1 MLRKK
6 SAVSVVCCCL
16 VAKSCLTILRPHGLH
31 PARCLCPWDFPGKYT
46 GVGCRF
52 LLWGI
57 FPTQGLNP
65 CLLHWWASL
74 VTQLVKNPPA
84 MQKTW
89 FDPWAGKI
97 PRRRE
102 RLSTPVFSLENSM
115 DCIVHGV
122 TKSRTPDGAT
132 FTFTSLSP
140 ALKGRFFTTE
150 PLAKPD

>member
-1 MLRKK
+1 M
-6 SAVSVVCCCL
+6 
-16 VAKSCLTILRPHGLH
+16 
-31 PARCLCPWDFPGKYT
+31 
-46 GVGCRF
+46 
-52 LLWGI
+52 
-57 FPTQGLNP
+57 
-65 CLLHWWASL
+65 
-74 VTQLVKNPPA
+74 TQLVKNPPA

-140 ALKGRFFTTE
+140 ALTGRFFTTE